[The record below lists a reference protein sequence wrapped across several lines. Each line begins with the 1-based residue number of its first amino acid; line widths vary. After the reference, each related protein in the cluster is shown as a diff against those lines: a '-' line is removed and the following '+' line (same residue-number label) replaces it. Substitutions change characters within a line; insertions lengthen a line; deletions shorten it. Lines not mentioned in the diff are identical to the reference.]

1 MSNTQLLRRR
11 IKSISNTRQITKAM
25 ELVAASKMRKAQ
37 NQVLLSRPYAHVIDH
52 VLQTLGSGI
61 DRKHHPLLRN
71 TSPQNKK
78 KVAFVLIAPDKG
90 LAGSLVTNIMRETL
104 QFINNNNENELNV
117 ITVERK
123 ARDFILKTGASI
135 IADFASLQSP
145 PTLRD
150 TNPIARLIIDG
161 FTKGSFD
168 EVYIAYTRFIN
179 TVSQKPIINKIL
191 PIDNTKQNQQ
201 DIPSQEESVDFKFEP
216 SSGEILESLL
226 PRYIEIGIYQAAAE
240 ASASEH
246 SARMVAMKNASDNA
260 KDIIYD
266 LQLTYNTTR
275 QGAIT
280 QELAEV
286 TAGANAI

>member
-1 MSNTQLLRRR
+1 MSNTQQLRRR

-37 NQVLLSRPYAHVIDH
+37 NQVLASRPYSNVIEY
-52 VLQTLGSGI
+52 VLGTVGSGV
-61 DRKHHPLLRN
+61 DRTKHPLLR
-71 TSPQNKK
+71 TGHRGPTQKI
-78 KVAFVLIAPDKG
+78 AFILIAPDKG

-104 QFINNNNENELNV
+104 QFINQNNTHELNV
-117 ITVERK
+117 ITIERK
-123 ARDFILKTGASI
+123 ARDFILKTGNTI

-150 TNPIARLIIDG
+150 TNPIARLVIDG
-161 FTKGSFD
+161 YTKKTFD
-168 EVYIAYTRFIN
+168 QVYIGYTHFIN
-179 TVSQKPIINKIL
+179 TVSQKPIIKKIL
-191 PIDNTKQNQQ
+191 PIENTKPDQ
-201 DIPSQEESVDFKFEP
+201 DESARNDSVEFRFEP
-216 SSGEILESLL
+216 SPDDILESLL
-226 PRYIEIGIYQAAAE
+226 PRYIEVEIYQAVAE
-240 ASASEH
+240 AAASEH

-286 TAGANAI
+286 TAGANAV

>member
-1 MSNTQLLRRR
+1 MSNTQQLRRR

-37 NQVLLSRPYAHVIDH
+37 NQVIASRPYARVVEH
-52 VLQTLGSGI
+52 VLHAVGAGVERS
-61 DRKHHPLLRN
+61 KHPLLRLESMN
-71 TSPQNKK
+71 DVKN
-78 KVAFVLIAPDKG
+78 VAFVLIAPDKG

-104 QFINNNNENELNV
+104 QFFTQNTNELHV

-123 ARDFILKTGASI
+123 ARDFILKMGKHIS
-135 IADFASLQSP
+135 ADFDSLQSP
-145 PTLRD
+145 PTMRD
-150 TNPIARLIIDG
+150 TNPIARLVIDS
-161 FTKGSFD
+161 FTQGLYD
-168 EVYIAYTRFIN
+168 EVYIAYTHFIN
-179 TVSQKPIINKIL
+179 TVTQKSIIKKIL
-191 PIDNTKQNQQ
+191 PIENPQQN
-201 DIPSQEESVDFKFEP
+201 PEEASENEDRGEVRFEP
-216 SSGEILESLL
+216 SSDDILESLL
-226 PRYIEIGIYQAAAE
+226 PRYIEIELYQAVSEAA
-240 ASASEH
+240 ASEH

-286 TAGANAI
+286 TAGANAM

>member
-1 MSNTQLLRRR
+1 MSNTQQLRRR

-37 NQVLLSRPYAHVIDH
+37 NQVLASRPYSNVIEY
-52 VLQTLGSGI
+52 VLHAVGSGVE
-61 DRKHHPLLRN
+61 RTKHPLLRSSQSGP
-71 TSPQNKK
+71 TQKI
-78 KVAFVLIAPDKG
+78 AFILIAPDKG
-90 LAGSLVTNIMRETL
+90 LAGSLVSNIMRETL
-104 QFINNNNENELNV
+104 QFINQNNANELHV
-117 ITVERK
+117 ITIERK
-123 ARDFILKTGASI
+123 ARDFILKTGKTI
-135 IADFASLQSP
+135 VADFASLQSP

-150 TNPIARLIIDG
+150 TNPIARLVIDG
-161 FTKGSFD
+161 FTQNTFD
-168 EVYIAYTRFIN
+168 QVYIAYTHFIN
-179 TVSQKPIINKIL
+179 TVSQKPVIKKIL
-191 PIDNTKQNQQ
+191 PIEN
-201 DIPSQEESVDFKFEP
+201 SQPEHDESAQSGTREFNFEP
-216 SSGEILESLL
+216 SSDDILESLL
-226 PRYIEIGIYQAAAE
+226 PRYIEVEIYQAVAE
-240 ASASEH
+240 AAASEH